1 MADSTLISSNFGAV
15 VEIARKSGSGRN
27 FTGFER
33 GKALQV
39 LWRANLIF
47 QCCFAAHL
55 YVYYYYYSVLLSERI
70 YRNTRAVRFFTLNK
84 HDSIQHTCN

>member
-27 FTGFER
+27 FTGSER

-47 QCCFAAHL
+47 HVALPPICTFAR
-55 YVYYYYYSVLLSERI
+55 LLLLLFGI
-70 YRNTRAVRFFTLNK
+70 TFRAN
-84 HDSIQHTCN
+84 I